1 MFKKKNKK
9 NVTPEMI
16 EKVILVNTEVAEN
29 KTVDCFMERLQV
41 YKDAV
46 NHSDAS
52 EECKEQMM
60 QAVPYLSAMITAEVV
75 SLHIMKHTL
84 IDLLCDEPE
93 KAEKLQENQ

>member
-1 MFKKKNKK
+1 MFKKKKK
-9 NVTPEMI
+9 YTPEII
-16 EKVILVNTEVAEN
+16 EKVLLENTEVAEK

-41 YKDAV
+41 YKDAI
-46 NHSDAS
+46 NHADAS

-93 KAEKLQENQ
+93 KIEENQ